1 MSRDAASERQVQAAQ
16 PHASTWLSANAG
28 SGKTRVLTDRVA
40 RILLQGTDPQKIL
53 CLTYTKAAAAEMQN
67 RLFKRLGEWAM
78 LEDAD
83 LSATLDSLGAWEGLT
98 PGAEDLAQART
109 LFARAIETPGGL
121 KIQTIHAFCAAL
133 LRRFPLEAGISPQFS
148 EMEDRA
154 ADLLRAEIVEDMA
167 SGPQMPLVDGVA
179 AYLSDSD
186 FAALTRAITG
196 AREAFA
202 GGHDRASLF
211 CGLDLPDDYDWADLE
226 QETFLGSETALLAA
240 LREGL
245 AEGSKTDVDALEKLL
260 PVGTPGMADL
270 PVLEKVFL
278 FGGSAKDPF
287 GAKIGKF
294 PTKATQTRLGA
305 VLPELDAFMVRVQDA
320 RDRRLALAAV
330 DKAEALLRFAN
341 TFLPEYERRK
351 QLRGWLDFDDL
362 IGRARKLLRDPG
374 VATWVLYR
382 LDGGIDHILVDEAQ
396 DTSPAQWDVI
406 EALTQEFMAG
416 KGADRD
422 RARTLFVVG
431 DRKQSIYSFQGANAA
446 AFDTMRDGF
455 KEGLKA
461 AGPGMQ
467 DLVLEYSFRSAP
479 AILELVDQVFDPDVT
494 PGFRESQHRPFH
506 GEMPGRVD
514 LWPLVEK
521 TDAEDDSHWTDPVDR
536 PGQAH
541 HTTVLAERIA
551 AWIKAQ
557 VEGGE
562 TLPAGN
568 ARRKMRYGDVLIL
581 VRRRSELFASIIRAC
596 KVLGLPIA
604 GADRLKVGAELAV
617 KDLAAVLSF
626 LATPEDDLSLA
637 AALKSPLFGW
647 TENDLYHLAHGRD
660 GAYLWE
666 VLRGQVETHPQTLA
680 ILTDLRDN
688 ADFLRPYDLIDR
700 ILTRHDGRRRLLGR
714 LGAEAE
720 DGIDALLSQALAYE
734 RSEVP
739 SLTGFLTWMETDD
752 LEIKRQMGAVGDQIR
767 VMTVHG
773 AKGLEA
779 PVLILP
785 DTARHQARM
794 TNAITTLGDVPYWN
808 PVVDDMPAPLRAARD
823 DAQERDAEER
833 LRLLYVALTRA
844 ESWLVV
850 AASGE
855 LASRNSPPTWYER
868 VETALRSLNALP
880 LNCEGGD
887 GLRLTSG
894 EWTMG
899 AATDFTT
906 TTATL
911 PEVPDLFRHSVTV
924 PPPAPAILSPSDL
937 GGPKALAGDTGLE
950 EEAAKLRGTR
960 IHLLLEHLIF
970 DQPADWPHA
979 ATRILPDMEDAERT
993 DLLTEAATVLQA
1005 PALAP
1010 FFAPDVLAEVPVTA
1024 PLFNRR
1030 LHGVIDRLIVQD
1042 THIRVADFKSNA
1054 VVPASAAECPDGILR
1069 QMGAYLVALEQ
1080 IYPDRAIELG
1090 VIWTRTGTHM
1100 PLPHEVVRAA
1110 LARVP
1115 DLDAVPPAP

>member
-1 MSRDAASERQVQAAQ
+1 MSRNAASEKQVQAAQ
-16 PHASTWLSANAG
+16 PQASTWLSANAG

-67 RLFKRLGEWAM
+67 RLFQRLGEWAM
-78 LEDAD
+78 LEDAE
-83 LSATLDSLGAWEGLT
+83 LAATLDSLGAWEGLV
-98 PGAEDLAQART
+98 PSAGDLAQART

-133 LRRFPLEAGISPQFS
+133 LRRFPLEAGISPQFT

-167 SGPQMPLVDGVA
+167 SGDQVALVDGVA

-186 FAALTRAITG
+186 FASLTRAITG
-196 AREAFA
+196 AREAFTA
-202 GGHDRASLF
+202 GHDRAALF
-211 CGLDLPDDYDWADLE
+211 RGLDLPEGYDWADLE
-226 QETFLGSETALLAA
+226 RDTFLGDEIDLLAA

-245 AEGSKTDVDALEKLL
+245 VEGSKTDIDALEKLM
-260 PVGTPGMADL
+260 PVGRPGMKDL

-278 FGGSAKDPF
+278 FGATAKDPF

-294 PTKATQTRLGA
+294 PTKATQTRLGSA
-305 VLPELDAFMVRVQDA
+305 LPKIEAFMARVQDA
-320 RDRRLALAAV
+320 RDKRLALAAI
-330 DKAEALLRFAN
+330 DKAEALTRFAD

-382 LDGGIDHILVDEAQ
+382 LDGGIEHILVDEAQ
-396 DTSPAQWDVI
+396 DTSPVQWDVI

-416 KGADRD
+416 KGAERE
-422 RARTLFVVG
+422 RPRTLFVVG
-431 DRKQSIYSFQGANAA
+431 DRKQSIYSFQGADAD
-446 AFDTMRDGF
+446 AFDTMREGF
-455 KEGLKA
+455 KDGLKA

-479 AILELVDQVFDPDVT
+479 AVLDVVDQVFDPDVT
-494 PGFRESQHRPFH
+494 PGFRESPHRPFH
-506 GEMPGRVD
+506 EAMPGRVD
-514 LWPLVEK
+514 LWPVVEK
-521 TDAEDDSHWTDPVDR
+521 SEAEEDSHWTDPVDR
-536 PGQAH
+536 PGEAH

-551 AWIKAQ
+551 TWIEAQ

-568 ARRKMRYGDVLIL
+568 GRRKMRYGDVLIL

-596 KVLGLPIA
+596 KALDLPIA

-647 TENDLYHLAHGRD
+647 SENDLYRLAHGRD

-666 VLRGQVETHPQTLA
+666 VLRGQVDLHTRTLA

-739 SLTGFLTWMETDD
+739 SLTGFLTWMQTDD

-779 PVLILP
+779 PVVILP
-785 DTARHQARM
+785 DTGRQQARM
-794 TNAITTLGDVPYWN
+794 ANTVTTLEGVPYWN
-808 PVVDDMPAPLRAARD
+808 PTVDEMPGPLRSARD
-823 DAQERDAEER
+823 EAQERDAEER

-850 AASGE
+850 AAAGDLSSKN
-855 LASRNSPPTWYER
+855 AAPTWYER
-868 VETALRSLNALP
+868 VETALKGLNAAP
-880 LNCEGGD
+880 LDCEGGE

-894 EWTMG
+894 DWQAG
-899 AATDFTT
+899 NATE
-906 TTATL
+906 ASARAEEL
-911 PEVPDLFRHSVTV
+911 PDVPDLYRRPVSPPVTD
-924 PPPAPAILSPSDL
+924 PAILSPSDL
-937 GGPKALAGDTGLE
+937 GGAKALAGDLGLDE
-950 EEAAKLRGTR
+950 DAAKLRGTR
-960 IHLLLEHLIF
+960 IHLLLEHLPF
-970 DQPADWPHA
+970 GAADRWASA
-979 ATRILPDMEDAERT
+979 APRILPDMEAAELNS
-993 DLLTEAATVLQA
+993 LLAEAAGVLQA
-1005 PALAP
+1005 PDLAP
-1010 FFAPDVLAEVPVTA
+1010 FFAPDTLAEVPVTA
-1024 PLFNRR
+1024 PLFHRR
-1030 LHGVIDRLIVQD
+1030 LHGVIDRLIVQE

-1054 VVPASAAECPDGILR
+1054 VIPATPDDCPDGILR

-1080 IYPDRAIELG
+1080 IYPDRSIELG
-1090 VIWTRTGTHM
+1090 IIWTRSATFM
-1100 PLPHEVVRAA
+1100 PLPHEAVRSA
-1110 LARVP
+1110 LARAP
-1115 DLDAVPPAP
+1115 DLDAPLASP